1 MSAGSG
7 DARREKIMGA
17 LRGSESPLSG
27 AALAERCGVS
37 RQVVVTDI
45 ALLRTRGEK
54 IVSTNRGYVLIADG
68 APPRPACSSA
78 ATPRSRPP
86 TSSPA
91 SWTWAGVWRTSS

>member
-17 LRGSESPLSG
+17 LSGSESPLSG

-68 APPRPACSSA
+68 APPACSSA
-78 ATPRSRPP
+78 ATPRSRPS

-91 SWTWAGVWRTSS
+91 SWTWAGAWRTSS